1 KAQVLL
7 DQMGSIFGHSLSI
20 HELVRQVR
28 EGNSAP
34 WGDAS
39 REMHAVTLGHN
50 NATDAS
56 RQMLQALESSW
67 SGDGADAAAKA
78 IKVGE
83 KANQAAGETYQRNA
97 EYMTTNASAFD
108 NVKGS
113 LPDVPAQEPETGFW
127 DSVAPWETDAEA
139 DARRYKA
146 QVDQAREIYSG
157 YESNVVQAAYD
168 MEGDFGQLGK
178 SGGDF
183 GSIERDP
190 ASMVKDAG
198 TGVIDIDEP
207 RGGSGGGPVGGGPVG
222 SGGPVSGGGPVGVS
236 GGPSGGPSGG
246 SSGGSSVGY
255 SSPGFVGTAPND
267 TTGTSE
273 YSAPD

>member
-1 KAQVLL
+1 MGNLFGGDLGEAKAKVLFE
-7 DQMGSIFGHSLSI
+7 QMNVFGSSVPI
-20 HELVRQVR
+20 HELVRR
-28 EGNSAP
+28 IRA
-34 WGDAS
+34 GDAAKWS
-39 REMHAVTLGHN
+39 ENSGKMGQVTSGH
-50 NATDAS
+50 DEVAS
-56 RQMLQALESSW
+56 ASSDMLKALESSW
-67 SGDGADAAAKA
+67 SGAGADAASEAIRSTAKTSHA
-78 IKVGE
+78 T
-83 KANQAAGETYQRNA
+83 GETYRRNA
-97 EYMTTNASAFD
+97 EYLTTNASAFEGIK
-108 NVKGS
+108 NS

-190 ASMVKDAG
+190 ASTVKDAG

-236 GGPSGGPSGG
+236 GGPSGGPSG
-246 SSGGSSVGY
+246 
-255 SSPGFVGTAPND
+255 
-267 TTGTSE
+267 
-273 YSAPD
+273 